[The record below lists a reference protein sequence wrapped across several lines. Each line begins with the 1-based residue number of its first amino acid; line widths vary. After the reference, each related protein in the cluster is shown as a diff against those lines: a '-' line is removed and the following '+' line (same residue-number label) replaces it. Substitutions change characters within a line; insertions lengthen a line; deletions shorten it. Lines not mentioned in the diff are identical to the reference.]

1 MRRDSKSYSL
11 SIPRFSNWSVVW
23 RMLLCVSLCNAA
35 YVVNVPAKDE
45 ECFFV
50 SAPKSAGTFFGNYDF
65 LDDSRVVDAV
75 SVVIMDATNHRILH
89 RSRRGSSEGNFKVEV
104 KSGQKLH
111 LCVQNGI
118 WTVGN
123 RKTAQNRPHDG
134 KVRKVGLTFS
144 FEEKNPS
151 AELVNQSGRLVAA
164 TQGLFR
170 ELGRLKDHYS
180 YMRAREAMHRET
192 VEETFSRLMHW
203 SLLEGAAVIAVAL
216 GQILYFRRF
225 LEQRRYI

>member
-1 MRRDSKSYSL
+1 
-11 SIPRFSNWSVVW
+11 
-23 RMLLCVSLCNAA
+23 MLQCVSLCHAA
-35 YVVNVPAKDE
+35 YVVKVPAKDE

-89 RSRRGSSEGNFKVEV
+89 RSRRGSNEGSFKVEV

-111 LCVQNGI
+111 LCIQNGI
-118 WTVGN
+118 WSVGN
-123 RKTAQNRPHDG
+123 RKTPQSRPHDG
-134 KVRKVGLTFS
+134 KERTVGVTFS
-144 FEEKNPS
+144 FEEKNPA
-151 AELVNQSGRLVAA
+151 AELVNQSGRLVSA

-192 VEETFSRLMHW
+192 VEDTFSRLLNW
-203 SLLEGAAVIAVAL
+203 SLLEGTAVIGVAL
-216 GQILYFRRF
+216 GQIVYLRRF